1 MLPPHHL
8 HHDRLYP
15 QTGSPKRPALQFLPL
30 FWEGG
35 VTTTEKEYGEHL
47 YSGWKDTSSPPPS
60 WSKAGIQKTY
70 QVRKKGFGRQQQS
83 SGHSQ
88 LCSLGRPGSHP
99 GAPRSADRVPGRAP
113 SGASTCRESPLA
125 LRASLRA
132 PPPGPGPPRAAGLT
146 VPAPGP
152 RPPGPRPRPA
162 PRPLRWRLRPRG
174 DARLEP
180 FPDGSR
186 ALGRG
191 RRVWAERRDAAPET
205 LPGLEAV
212 GEGRPAPG
220 GRRAP
225 RSERAGR
232 AEALIPLGL
241 RAPRSSAH
249 PLGPSREKVQTA
261 GHPPVAWAACLSEL
275 LNCSVIERC

>member
-15 QTGSPKRPALQFLPL
+15 QTESPKRPALQFLPL

-70 QVRKKGFGRQQQS
+70 QVRKKRLWAPAAELG
-83 SGHSQ
+83 SQ
-88 LCSLGRPGSHP
+88 PALLAGAAWFPPWGSALRRP
-99 GAPRSADRVPGRAP
+99 RAR

-162 PRPLRWRLRPRG
+162 PRPLRRRLRPRG